1 MIRLSAKNT
10 ARCYFLNRKKLKSAV
25 TFILKKIGIDDA
37 ELSIVFTTD
46 SGIKRLNSLYR
57 GQNRPTD
64 VLAFSMREG
73 KPLKK
78 DSLILGD
85 IAISVDRARE
95 QAKRF
100 KSSFKKEIYLY
111 IIHGLLHLTGYDDR
125 TRSAE
130 KQMREKETA
139 ILNYLWKRK
148 EK

>member
-1 MIRLSAKNT
+1 MERHADT
-10 ARCYFLNRKKLKSAV
+10 DPGVAV
-25 TFILKKIGIDDA
+25 IGIDDA

-46 SGIKRLNSLYR
+46 SGIKRLNLLYR
-57 GQNRPTD
+57 RQNRPTD

-85 IAISVDRARE
+85 IAISVDRARK

-111 IIHGLLHLTGYDDR
+111 IIHGLLHLVGYDDK
-125 TRSAE
+125 TRSLE

-139 ILNYLWKRK
+139 LLNCLWERK